1 MKQDKYKSTRL
12 IYHPPS
18 IRYVAK
24 WSSIFFLVILFL
36 FAVLPFQQTA
46 VGTGRVIA
54 YSPSERQQNINAPVD
69 GRLGKWY
76 VQEGSLV
83 KKGDLIVDIYDNDP
97 SIIER
102 IRSEKTAMETRL
114 KVATHAEEIAKIN
127 VDRQEHLFKQGI
139 SARKTFEAANLE
151 YTKFRSDVENIKA
164 ELARIE
170 IKLAR
175 QHSQH
180 VIAPITG
187 TILRRHAGQE
197 SVIVKAGDII
207 AELVPNTTSRAVEL
221 WVDGNDIPLI
231 NIGDTVRLQF
241 EGWPGIQFSGWP
253 SVAIG
258 TFGGVVSVIDAADD
272 GQGMF
277 RLLVTPGKDE
287 PWPQPRYLR
296 QGVRANGW
304 VLLGQVQLWFELWRR
319 FNGFPPSQ
327 SQQPQSQRQ

>member
-1 MKQDKYKSTRL
+1 MKQDKYKATKL
-12 IYHPPS
+12 IYTPPS
-18 IRYVAK
+18 IKLVAQ
-24 WSSIFFLVILFL
+24 WSCIFFIVILIM
-36 FAVLPFQQTA
+36 FAVLPWQQTA

-54 YSPSERQQNINAPVD
+54 YSPSERQQNITAPVD

-76 VQEGSLV
+76 VQEGSIV
-83 KKGDLIVDIYDNDP
+83 QKGDQIVDIYDNDP
-97 SIIER
+97 SIIDR
-102 IRSEKTAMETRL
+102 IRTEKTAMETRL

-127 VDRQEHLFKQGI
+127 VDRQLHLFQQGI
-139 SARKTFEAANLE
+139 SARKTYEAANLE

-164 ELARIE
+164 ELARID
-170 IKLAR
+170 IKLSR
-175 QHSQH
+175 QHSQR
-180 VIAPITG
+180 VTAPITG

-207 AELVPNTTSRAVEL
+207 AELVPNTNSRAVEM

-231 NIGDTVRLQF
+231 NVGDTVRLQF

-272 GQGMF
+272 GHGQF
-277 RLLVTPGKDE
+277 RLLVTPSKDE
-287 PWPQPRYLR
+287 PWPEARYLR

-327 SQQPQSQRQ
+327 AQRP

>member
-1 MKQDKYKSTRL
+1 MKQDKYKSLKLVYT
-12 IYHPPS
+12 PPS
-18 IRYVAK
+18 IKFVAK
-24 WSSIFFLVILFL
+24 WSAMFFIIMLIM
-36 FAVLPFQQTA
+36 FAVLPWQQTA
-46 VGTGRVIA
+46 IGTGRVIA
-54 YSPSERQQNINAPVD
+54 YSPSERQQNITAPVD

-83 KKGDLIVDIYDNDP
+83 KKGDLIIDIYDNDP

-102 IRSEKTAMETRL
+102 IRSEKSAMESRL
-114 KVATHAEEIAKIN
+114 KVALHAEEIAKIN
-127 VDRQEHLFKQGI
+127 VDRQLYLYQQGI
-139 SARKTFEAANLE
+139 SARKTYEAANLE

-170 IKLAR
+170 VKLAR
-175 QHSQH
+175 QHSQR
-180 VIAPITG
+180 VLAPITG

-197 SVIVKAGDII
+197 SVIVKAGDVI
-207 AELVPNTTSRAVEL
+207 AELVPNTNSRAVEL

-231 NIGDTVRLQF
+231 NVGDTVRLQF

-272 GQGMF
+272 GHGRF
-277 RLLVTPGKDE
+277 RLLIVPNKNE
-287 PWPQPRYLR
+287 PWPEARYLR

-304 VLLGQVQLWFELWRR
+304 VLLGQVPLWFELWRR

-327 SQQPQSQRQ
+327 SQRP